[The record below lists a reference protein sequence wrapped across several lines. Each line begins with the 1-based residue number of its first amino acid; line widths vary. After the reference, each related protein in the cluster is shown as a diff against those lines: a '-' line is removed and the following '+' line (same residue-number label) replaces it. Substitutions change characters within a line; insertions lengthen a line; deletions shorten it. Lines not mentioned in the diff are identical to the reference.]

1 MKNTKTKALLK
12 TDAELIELRMRQPH
26 LKIDYTVFKKS
37 NFEKNTLKHLKKL
50 HHSKLRSAGLNPR
63 KVMNLPNLK
72 WVA

>member
-1 MKNTKTKALLK
+1 MQKTKTKALIK
-12 TDAELIELRMRQPH
+12 TDSQLIKLRMRQPH
-26 LKIDYTVFKKS
+26 LKTDYSVFKKS
-37 NFEKNTLKHLKKL
+37 NFEKNILKHLKKL